1 MVQRVLE
8 GAMPA
13 QPQVQTALLI
23 QEEGQVLG
31 VQMMLSR
38 LSPQSLGQLTLLR
51 RERWEVV
58 VVVGGLML
66 APGRQPGSITHMH
79 FRRGHHQST

>member
-23 QEEGQVLG
+23 QVEGQVLG
-31 VQMMLSR
+31 VLIMLSR
-38 LSPQSLGQLTLLR
+38 LSPQQLGQLTLLR
-51 RERWEVV
+51 RQLQERWEVV
-58 VVVGGLML
+58 MVV
-66 APGRQPGSITHMH
+66 A
-79 FRRGHHQST
+79 